1 MRKFKFLSI
10 FLFLC
15 LLTFTSIVKA
25 ESINENYKLQKV
37 LILSR
42 HNLRAPLVTKNSALN
57 EITPHDWFNWQVNAG
72 ELSLNGALLET
83 SLGQYFRLYFVNQG
97 FFTENYIPQENEF
110 RFYANS
116 FQRTIATAK
125 YFSAGMLP
133 AANVDVEYKF
143 EVNGTDP
150 VFLAANVENCN
161 EFYLSRLNDE
171 KEKSG
176 GEKLLA
182 KKLSDYAVTA
192 EKILDFKNSE
202 YAKQNGV
209 TKFSTEDFKIGENPY
224 VEGNLRLA
232 MHSSDALLMQYYEDK
247 NSPDSL
253 FGKKVTE
260 DDLKNLAN
268 TSYFGVNLIFEWNTW
283 ATAHINPMLKL
294 IRDELNENNRK
305 FTFLCGHD
313 TTVAMVLSA
322 LEVEDYTLPDSIER
336 KTPIGV
342 KLLVEKL
349 IGNDGRAYAR
359 VNLVYQTTKQIKN
372 VETLDL
378 DNPPKFFP
386 LKFKNL
392 QTNADGLYLY
402 DEFEEHLNKAISEYD
417 LFF

>member
-1 MRKFKFLSI
+1 MRNFKFLPI
-10 FLFLC
+10 FFALILI
-15 LLTFTSIVKA
+15 TFTSTVKA
-25 ESINENYKLQKV
+25 ANLDENYKLEKV

-57 EITPHDWFNWQVNAG
+57 EITPHNWFDWQVNAG

-83 SLGQYFRLYFVNQG
+83 SIGQYFRLYFVNQG
-97 FFTENYIPQENEF
+97 FFTENYVPKENEF

-133 AANVDVEYKF
+133 AANVNVEYKF
-143 EVNGTDP
+143 NVNESDP
-150 VFLAANVENCN
+150 IFLAASVKDFNENY
-161 EFYLSRLNDE
+161 FSRLNDE

-182 KKLSDYAVTA
+182 KKLSNYAVTT
-192 EKILDFKNSE
+192 EKILDFKNSN

-209 TKFSTEDFKIGENPY
+209 TKFSSEDFKIGENPY

-232 MHSSDALLMQYYEDK
+232 MHSSDAILMQYYEDK
-247 NSPDSL
+247 NSADSI
-253 FGKKVTE
+253 FGKKVSET
-260 DDLKNLAN
+260 DLKNIAN

-313 TTVAMVLSA
+313 TTIAMVLSA
-322 LEVEDYTLPDSIER
+322 LDVEDYTLPESIES
-336 KTPIGV
+336 KTPIGA
-342 KLLVEKL
+342 KLLIEKL
-349 IGNDGRAYAR
+349 IGNDGREYAR

-378 DNPPKFFP
+378 DNPPIFFP

-392 QTNADGLYLY
+392 KTNAEGLYLY